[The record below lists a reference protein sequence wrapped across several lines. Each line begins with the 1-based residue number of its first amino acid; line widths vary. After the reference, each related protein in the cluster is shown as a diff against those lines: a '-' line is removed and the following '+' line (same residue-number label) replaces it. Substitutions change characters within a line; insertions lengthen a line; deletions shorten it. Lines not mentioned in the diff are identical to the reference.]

1 MDLKRTTPEPVS
13 VSRWPNEIS
22 MNAFRETWQLEGTPV
37 WETVFEMHKQ
47 KMQIKNVNVA
57 TSNLETIF
65 KNTFRLSASKG
76 FQAMSLRD
84 LSRETGISMGGL
96 YAYIHSKD
104 ELASVI
110 ESVLR
115 HYILKVLGGLAK
127 QDLDPVSHLK
137 AIIFGET
144 YMNELMKSWFYFS
157 YMEVKGLP
165 RGQREKAMDLEILAQ
180 SILLDNFRAGMEKR
194 VFRCPDPEMLA
205 VHTIGLLQQW
215 YLKRWKFKRMQV
227 NVDQFAGSVFEFV
240 GKALDCQTSGG
251 AVKPLPE
258 AGG

>member
-1 MDLKRTTPEPVS
+1 MEAEITT
-13 VSRWPNEIS
+13 RWPTEIS
-22 MNAFRETWQLEGTPV
+22 MQAFRDAWQLDGSPV
-37 WETVFEMHKQ
+37 WETVFEMHKD

-57 TSNLETIF
+57 TANLENIF
-65 KNTFRLSASKG
+65 NTTFRLSNEKG

-115 HYILKVLGGLAK
+115 HYIRQVLGSLASH
-127 QDLDPVSHLK
+127 DLDPVSHLK

-144 YMNELMKSWFYFS
+144 YLNEIMNPWFYFS

-165 RGQREKAMDLEILAQ
+165 RSQQEKAMDLELLAQ
-180 SILLDNFRAGMEKR
+180 SILLDNFNAGIGQG
-194 VFRCPDPEMLA
+194 VYHCDDPQMLA
-205 VHTIGLLQQW
+205 VHVIGVLQQW
-215 YLKRWKFKRMQV
+215 YLKRWKFKRLKV
-227 NVDQFAGSVFEFV
+227 SADQFAGSVLAFTL
-240 GKALDCQTSGG
+240 KALGG
-251 AVKPLPE
+251 PTADQVS
-258 AGG
+258 